1 MSHIQEISEQVH
13 FAGPQ
18 KLAGDACRIILIDSA
33 AGISIFRERDLF
45 TRMWRCNKPKLVS
58 GINPGRS
65 LYIDRIGQTVFG
77 HVYYCEKAAA
87 NVVST
92 GELEQQGFEV
102 TKEKDMFIVKGKDGA
117 VYKFTRGEDNL
128 YRTYVSTDRNDPT
141 VYNVMEMTYDTVEDR
156 KKRYDKRQIERA
168 MEARRLQWNLGLVS
182 TATLIKLLKSGKIRN
197 TDLTPTDVKIAEY
210 IYGPCVG
217 NLRGKTTAPV
227 PKVIR
232 TEPMPMPQTP
242 EQTMYADLLFINKI
256 PFLLTVIEPLEY
268 VMVTKLKGKGTSQL
282 LWAVNKQIASYKQ
295 YGYVIR
301 VMHADQESSLLSDG
315 FKSKSP
321 VRVEPCED
329 AVGIIER
336 KIRVVK
342 ERARGIINTLPFKIC
357 NVLNIWLV
365 RYVVSRLN
373 MIPTSNYEEYISAR
387 EKLYGRGIDYNKDLK
402 YGVFDYVEVFAK
414 SDNTMEPRTTP
425 ALALMPTGSLDG
437 AWYFYILET
446 GSIITRHKATKLP
459 MPNNWI
465 KHLNELANAKDQ
477 ENNEDLEVIMGGR
490 YIEGDPAEPENQEPE
505 GQIEQPQWLVPN
517 IPDNAGEEHNI
528 HPDEIHDEE
537 DVPHVQQNEQ
547 PTLNDIF
554 GDSDS
559 DEEPEIEQ
567 ETNAEAQDPERPY
580 NLRRDRR
587 PPARYSVF
595 NMTINQGIEKHGD
608 KAVNATLQECQQLVD
623 TNSLDPTRLKDLTDE
638 EKAAIIPCK
647 FFLREK
653 FFADGNFEKLK
664 GRMVGGGHKQ
674 DRTKFGDLYSPT
686 VSTTSLFMH
695 LPIAHMQFG
704 DQLEVA
710 TVDVPGAYLR
720 ALPPEGVRQA
730 MRINKT
736 LSAMFI
742 QLVPEWEQYLD
753 AKGCL
758 VVLLKKALYG
768 CVFSA
773 RQWYLMVVEQL
784 TALGYTENPY
794 DKCVFTK
801 GTTTIFVHVDDFF
814 ITCKGSGTMDEV
826 LAALETKFPG
836 INIHRGRIVNYLGM
850 TFDFTDVNG
859 VKITAKQFIT
869 ELLRDNEDIQGTAVT
884 PALAELFTIA
894 DSAPILQRKQKDRYH
909 STVMRFMYIAKRIR
923 PDILYATAFLSTRV
937 QQPTVSDENK
947 LHRVLRYIR
956 GTPDMGLKLSATGT
970 TVQSYIDASFAV
982 HKDKKSH
989 TGSIIT
995 MGRGA
1000 VHARSRKQSIN
1011 TTSST
1016 TAEQVGVADEITTV
1030 LWGRN
1035 FLGALGHPTEPAIV
1049 FQDNDSTITM
1059 LNNGESTSSRT
1070 RHIDIKYFFAHDCI
1084 KRNEIVL
1091 KYKPTT
1097 EMIADIL
1104 TKPLQGKQFRHLRR
1118 LLLNWD
1124 E

>member
-1 MSHIQEISEQVH
+1 MPWEEEEDVYNVLMSHIQEISEQVH

-490 YIEGDPAEPENQEPE
+490 YIESDPAEPENQEPE

-528 HPDEIHDEE
+528 HPDEIH
-537 DVPHVQQNEQ
+537 HR
-547 PTLNDIF
+547 
-554 GDSDS
+554 S
-559 DEEPEIEQ
+559 
-567 ETNAEAQDPERPY
+567 
-580 NLRRDRR
+580 
-587 PPARYSVF
+587 
-595 NMTINQGIEKHGD
+595 
-608 KAVNATLQECQQLVD
+608 LQ
-623 TNSLDPTRLKDLTDE
+623 SSR
-638 EKAAIIPCK
+638 
-647 FFLREK
+647 
-653 FFADGNFEKLK
+653 
-664 GRMVGGGHKQ
+664 
-674 DRTKFGDLYSPT
+674 
-686 VSTTSLFMH
+686 
-695 LPIAHMQFG
+695 
-704 DQLEVA
+704 
-710 TVDVPGAYLR
+710 
-720 ALPPEGVRQA
+720 
-730 MRINKT
+730 
-736 LSAMFI
+736 
-742 QLVPEWEQYLD
+742 
-753 AKGCL
+753 
-758 VVLLKKALYG
+758 
-768 CVFSA
+768 
-773 RQWYLMVVEQL
+773 
-784 TALGYTENPY
+784 
-794 DKCVFTK
+794 
-801 GTTTIFVHVDDFF
+801 
-814 ITCKGSGTMDEV
+814 
-826 LAALETKFPG
+826 
-836 INIHRGRIVNYLGM
+836 
-850 TFDFTDVNG
+850 
-859 VKITAKQFIT
+859 
-869 ELLRDNEDIQGTAVT
+869 
-884 PALAELFTIA
+884 
-894 DSAPILQRKQKDRYH
+894 
-909 STVMRFMYIAKRIR
+909 
-923 PDILYATAFLSTRV
+923 
-937 QQPTVSDENK
+937 
-947 LHRVLRYIR
+947 
-956 GTPDMGLKLSATGT
+956 LSATGCSN
-970 TVQSYIDASFAV
+970 VPRSYSLFSNCCCSGLPTIKV
-982 HKDKKSH
+982 L
-989 TGSIIT
+989 
-995 MGRGA
+995 RY
-1000 VHARSRKQSIN
+1000 QSIRAPPMSTMAKPYSTPKITIVALWHPRELN
-1011 TTSST
+1011 ETADYLSHLATAMNVPSYSGHTT
-1016 TAEQVGVADEITTV
+1016 D
-1030 LWGRN
+1030 
-1035 FLGALGHPTEPAIV
+1035 LGAAGTA
-1049 FQDNDSTITM
+1049 
-1059 LNNGESTSSRT
+1059 SSR
-1070 RHIDIKYFFAHDCI
+1070 RADSSKEEHQDSGQEVPGLPA
-1084 KRNEIVL
+1084 VL
-1091 KYKPTT
+1091 PRAQPHSNP
-1097 EMIADIL
+1097 ADL
-1104 TKPLQGKQFRHLRR
+1104 RERRR
-1118 LLLNWD
+1118 LPCCLPASEQRPHGITAGPTLQPTNPVPQ
-1124 E
+1124 